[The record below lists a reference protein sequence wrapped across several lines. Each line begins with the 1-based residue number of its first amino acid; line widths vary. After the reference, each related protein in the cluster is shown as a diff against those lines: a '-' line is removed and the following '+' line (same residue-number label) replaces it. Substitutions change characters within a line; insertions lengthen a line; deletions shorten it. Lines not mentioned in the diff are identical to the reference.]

1 MKKFHI
7 KKGDTVY
14 VNAGNDKGKTG
25 RVLEMIT
32 DKNRA
37 IVEGINMVSK
47 HTKPNPKH
55 PQGGIIK
62 QEAAIHV
69 SNLQLVD
76 PVKGGPTRIGRKFVD
91 GRGDQIM
98 AKTKK
103 NTAEAAVTAAVPAGY
118 VPTLK
123 KVYKDEIVPKLM
135 KEFSYTTVM
144 QVPKLV
150 KITINQGIGDATA
163 DKKLVEVAQQELTAI
178 TGQKA
183 VATHS
188 RKDISNFKLRK
199 GMPIGVK
206 VTLRATRMYEFLER
220 LIRISLPR
228 IRDFNGISEKMD
240 GKGNYT
246 LGIKEQII
254 FPEIDID
261 KITKILGMEITFVT
275 TARTDEEAHALLR
288 EFGLP
293 FKKHNN

>member
-1 MKKFHI
+1 
-7 KKGDTVY
+7 
-14 VNAGNDKGKTG
+14 
-25 RVLEMIT
+25 
-32 DKNRA
+32 
-37 IVEGINMVSK
+37 
-47 HTKPNPKH
+47 
-55 PQGGIIK
+55 
-62 QEAAIHV
+62 
-69 SNLQLVD
+69 
-76 PVKGGPTRIGRKFVD
+76 
-91 GRGDQIM
+91 M

-103 NTAEAAVTAAVPAGY
+103 TAEVVNNAVPAGY

-123 KVYKDEIVPKLM
+123 KLYRDEIVPKLM

-150 KITINQGIGDATA
+150 KITINQGVGDATG
-163 DKKLVEVAQQELTAI
+163 DKKLVEVAQQELTLIA
-178 TGQKA
+178 GQKA
-183 VATHS
+183 VTTLS
-188 RKDISNFKLRK
+188 KKDISNFKLRK

-206 VTLRATRMYEFLER
+206 VTLRASKMYEFLER

-261 KITKILGMEITFVT
+261 KITKILGLEITFVT
-275 TARTDEEAHALLR
+275 TAKTDEEAHALLR

>member
-1 MKKFHI
+1 
-7 KKGDTVY
+7 
-14 VNAGNDKGKTG
+14 
-25 RVLEMIT
+25 
-32 DKNRA
+32 
-37 IVEGINMVSK
+37 
-47 HTKPNPKH
+47 
-55 PQGGIIK
+55 
-62 QEAAIHV
+62 
-69 SNLQLVD
+69 
-76 PVKGGPTRIGRKFVD
+76 
-91 GRGDQIM
+91 M
-98 AKTKK
+98 AKTK
-103 NTAEAAVTAAVPAGY
+103 NTTAASSAVPASY

-123 KVYKDEIVPKLM
+123 KQYREVIVPKLM
-135 KEFSYTTVM
+135 KEFSYGTIM

-150 KITINQGIGDATA
+150 KITINQGIGDATG
-163 DKKLVEVAQQELTAI
+163 DKKLVETAQQELSAI

-183 VATHS
+183 VATTS

-206 VTLRATRMYEFLER
+206 VTLRNTKMYEFLER
-220 LIRISLPR
+220 LIRVSLPR

-261 KITKILGMEITFVT
+261 KISKILGMEITFVT
-275 TARTDEEAHALLR
+275 TAKTDEEAHALLR

>member
-1 MKKFHI
+1 
-7 KKGDTVY
+7 
-14 VNAGNDKGKTG
+14 
-25 RVLEMIT
+25 
-32 DKNRA
+32 
-37 IVEGINMVSK
+37 
-47 HTKPNPKH
+47 
-55 PQGGIIK
+55 
-62 QEAAIHV
+62 
-69 SNLQLVD
+69 
-76 PVKGGPTRIGRKFVD
+76 
-91 GRGDQIM
+91 M
-98 AKTKK
+98 AKSTKTIK
-103 NTAEAAVTAAVPAGY
+103 EQPALVAGY
-118 VPTLK
+118 VPDLK
-123 KVYKDEIVPKLM
+123 KTYKEVIVDKLM
-135 KEFSYTTVM
+135 KEFSYSTVM

-150 KITINQGIGDATA
+150 KITVNQGVGDATG
-163 DKKLVEVAQQELTAI
+163 DKKLVDVAQQELTSI

-183 VATHS
+183 VTTVS

-206 VTLRATRMYEFLER
+206 VTLRGTKMYEFLER

-275 TARTDEEAHALLR
+275 TANTDEEAYALLR

-293 FKKHNN
+293 FKKHNK